1 MANPPAAVPFSIR
14 VLRRLNPLI
23 RALLGSPAHRLLS
36 RDLLVLT
43 YRGRRSGRTFALPL
57 SYVTL
62 GERVYLCTRNSQ
74 WCSNF
79 ATAAPVEV
87 RLAGW
92 LRQATAAVV
101 PSQTPEALDALR
113 AFLTHNPRTGTL
125 LYDVR
130 AGDDGRPIESDL
142 AREVMRSTVVA
153 LELSA

>member
-14 VLRRLNPLI
+14 ALRRLNPLI

-43 YRGRRSGRTFALPL
+43 YRGRRSGRPFALPL

-62 GERVYLCTRNSQ
+62 GERVYLCTRNSR
-74 WCSNF
+74 WCGNF
-79 ATAAPVEV
+79 AVAAPVEV
-87 RLAGW
+87 RLAG
-92 LRQATAAVV
+92 RRRAATAVVV
-101 PSQTPEALDALR
+101 PSRSPEALDALR

-130 AGDDGRPIESDL
+130 SGDDGRPVESDL
-142 AREVMRSTVVA
+142 VREVTRSTVVA